1 MKPVRLVALDDTVVF
16 PSMTITLPVDVGEDR
31 RVFLVPR
38 HGTEYA
44 PVGVI
49 AQVIERVRL
58 PGGGPATVLM
68 GLHRGIAGAA
78 HTSANGELLVEVEEK
93 PDVTPPK
100 SRTADLEQEY
110 RAVVLEILELRGD
123 DGRLATFLRSFTE
136 PGALA
141 DTAGYSPDLTFE
153 QKVQLLQTLD
163 VVERLTLSLQLQ
175 RERLT
180 ELQVRKRIR
189 EDVESGAQKQQRE
202 YFLRRQLESIHKEL
216 GDDETSVAG
225 EYRAKIA
232 EAGMPD
238 AVRAQAER
246 ELGRLERM
254 GEQSPETS
262 TIRSYLDWLLAVPWS

>member
-1 MKPVRLVALDDTVVF
+1 MKPIRLVALDDTVVF
-16 PSMTITLPVDVGEDR
+16 PSMTVTLPVDVGEDQ

-38 HGTEYA
+38 HGMEYA
-44 PVGVI
+44 PVGVV

-78 HTSANGELLVEVEEK
+78 RAAANGELLVEVEEK

-100 SRTADLEQEY
+100 SRTADLEREY

-141 DTAGYSPDLTFE
+141 DTAGYSPDLTFQ

-202 YFLRRQLESIHKEL
+202 YFLRRQLESIQKEL

-238 AVRAQAER
+238 PVRAQAER

-262 TIRSYLDWLLAVPWS
+262 TIRSYLD